1 MTLRMFGA
9 ISLVVLLVAVACG
22 GGGAAT
28 NRPGSQAPT
37 SQAPT
42 SAAPESEGPAATDG
56 AESPG
61 ATDGGESPGATD
73 GGASP
78 GASPAGPPN
87 PHEPGADLGERVI
100 PEGEPIRIAFWGVLS
115 GPDSSLGI
123 DSQRGVEIAIDDLGE
138 EGLLGHPVELI
149 PEDGLCTPEGGN
161 TAASRI
167 ASDPTIVG
175 AVGSTC
181 SDETVGGI
189 ELITNAGLTTI
200 SPANTRPALTA
211 EDRSDAYDGY
221 LRTAHND
228 EVQGA
233 AAAEFAYDVLGV
245 RTAATIHDNS
255 SYAQALQQVFAEE
268 FQALGGE
275 ITLQTAVAQTD
286 TNMRPVLE
294 NVAQG
299 EPELIYY
306 PVFTGPF
313 GYITAQVREIPG
325 LEETKLMAAD
335 AAFSANAAEAAG
347 PNALG
352 MYLSSPDTR
361 QFPGGYQDFLTKHT
375 EKYAENPLSIFHA
388 HAYDA
393 ANMLFNAIEEVAV
406 QGDDGSLTIPLGPL
420 RDAIYATEG
429 FEGITGTLTCND
441 FGDCADPAIGV
452 YEITQDV
459 IDDPQGAWP
468 PDAIWPEL

>member
-9 ISLVVLLVAVACG
+9 ISLVVMLIAVGCS
-22 GGGAAT
+22 GAPAASQRASQPAT
-28 NRPGSQAPT
+28 SQAPT
-37 SQAPT
+37 SQAPE
-42 SAAPESEGPAATDG
+42 SAGASAGAPTAAAT
-56 AESPG
+56 PG
-61 ATDGGESPGATD
+61 E
-73 GGASP
+73 
-78 GASPAGPPN
+78 PN

-123 DSQRGVEIAIDDLGE
+123 DSQRGVEIAIDDLG
-138 EGLLGHPVELI
+138 GQLLGRDIELI
-149 PEDGLCTPEGGN
+149 SEDGLCTPEGGN

-211 EDRSDAYDGY
+211 PDRSDAYDGY

-228 EVQGA
+228 NVQGA
-233 AAAEFAYDVLGV
+233 AAADFAYNVLGV

-255 SYAQALQQVFAEE
+255 SYAQALQGVFAEE
-268 FQALGGE
+268 FKKLGGE

-335 AAFSANAAEAAG
+335 AAFSANAAKAAG

-361 QFPGGYQDFLTKHT
+361 QFPGGYQDFLAKHT
-375 EKYAENPLSIFHA
+375 EKYGENPLSIFHA

-393 ANMLFNAIEEVAV
+393 ANMLFNAIEAVAV
-406 QGDDGSLTIPLGPL
+406 EGDDGSLTIPLGPL
-420 RDAIYATEG
+420 RDAIYATNG
-429 FEGITGTLTCND
+429 FQGITGTLTCNE

-452 YEITQDV
+452 YQVTQDI
-459 IDDPQGAWP
+459 IDDPDANWP